1 MPMCQYANVPI
12 FPAAYVMTAQIM
24 GILSNCYIILISAL
38 LN

>member
-1 MPMCQYANVPI
+1 MPI

-24 GILSNCYIILISAL
+24 GILSNCYIVLISAL